1 MFLEEFLVILKSISI
16 IKAPK
21 ILPKIKDFEVFVARW
36 VGINIFGL
44 SPFELNVISID
55 HNMKFLKG
63 ITNSEKDLMTI
74 VHY

>member
-36 VGINIFGL
+36 
-44 SPFELNVISID
+44 EHID
-55 HNMKFLKG
+55 FLLQTSTKKSNDQ
-63 ITNSEKDLMTI
+63 ILKTL
-74 VHY
+74 